1 MRDGRDDRSLGD
13 LFADLARELGELVR
27 QEAQLAKAE
36 LRQNASQA
44 GRAIAALVVG
54 GAIVYAGVLALLAAA
69 ILGLG
74 QAGLPWWLAALLV
87 GIVVVVIGAIV
98 TTRARA
104 ALQTTALA
112 PQQTIETLK
121 EDRAW
126 VNEQIG

>member
-13 LFADLARELGELVR
+13 LFADLVRDLGELVR

-74 QAGLPWWLAALLV
+74 QAGLPWWLAALVV
-87 GIVVVVIGAIV
+87 GVVVIVIGAIV
-98 TTRARA
+98 TARARA
-104 ALQTTALA
+104 ALQMTALA

-126 VNEQIG
+126 VNEQIR

>member
-13 LFADLARELGELVR
+13 LFADLVRELGELVR

-87 GIVVVVIGAIV
+87 GGVVVVNGAIV
-98 TTRARA
+98 TARARA

-126 VNEQIG
+126 VNEQIR

>member
-1 MRDGRDDRSLGD
+1 MQAGRDDRSLGD
-13 LFADLARELGELVR
+13 LFADLVRELGELVR
-27 QEAQLAKAE
+27 QEVQLAKAE

-87 GIVVVVIGAIV
+87 GVVVVVIGAVV
-98 TTRARA
+98 TARARA
-104 ALQTTALA
+104 ALQATALA

-126 VNEQIG
+126 VNEQIR

>member
-13 LFADLARELGELVR
+13 LFADLVRELGELVR

-74 QAGLPWWLAALLV
+74 QAGLPWWLAALVV
-87 GIVVVVIGAIV
+87 GVVVVVIGAIV
-98 TTRARA
+98 TTRGRA

-126 VNEQIG
+126 VNEQIR

>member
-36 LRQNASQA
+36 LRQNATQA
-44 GRAIAALVVG
+44 SRAIAALVVG

-74 QAGLPWWLAALLV
+74 QAGLPWWLAALVV
-87 GIVVVVIGAIV
+87 GVVVVVLGALV
-98 TTRARA
+98 TARARA

-126 VNEQIG
+126 VNEQIR

>member
-87 GIVVVVIGAIV
+87 GVVVVVIGAVV
-98 TTRARA
+98 TARARA

-126 VNEQIG
+126 VNEQIR

>member
-13 LFADLARELGELVR
+13 LFADLVRELGELVR
-27 QEAQLAKAE
+27 QEVQLAKAE
-36 LRQNASQA
+36 LRQNAAQA

-54 GAIVYAGVLALLAAA
+54 GAIVYGGVLALLAAA

-87 GIVVVVIGAIV
+87 GVIVVVIGALV
-98 TTRARA
+98 TARARA

-126 VNEQIG
+126 VNEQIR